1 MSPTLSFSSAALVV
15 LESATRL
22 ISLSFALTVNV
33 PAFASTDV
41 TSPVTPLVL
50 TFSDFSNAGAA
61 GVAGV
66 AGVAGFACAKLTPL
80 KAKLVK
86 AITSSFVRL
95 PFFVASE
102 PKLGRI
108 VT

>member
-1 MSPTLSFSSAALVV
+1 MP
-15 LESATRL
+15 EQ
-22 ISLSFALTVNV
+22 
-33 PAFASTDV
+33 P
-41 TSPVTPLVL
+41 
-50 TFSDFSNAGAA
+50 
-61 GVAGV
+61 GV

-86 AITSSFVRL
+86 AITSSFVRF